1 MSSRARR
8 TRARRL
14 SSARFSEE
22 LRFQDR
28 VALITGG
35 ASGLGLEVARQ
46 LTAEGAKV
54 VLVDWDERSLE
65 LAAAEVG
72 ARHVRGDVSLAPTAA
87 AAVQLTREAFGRL
100 DVLFNNAGIDPLRAR
115 SVLETE
121 EADWD
126 QVMDVNVKSAYLFS
140 RAAVPLMR
148 EGGGAVVN
156 TASIAGLRAAGDE
169 AAYSVS
175 KAAIVSL
182 TQSLARDLAADNIRA
197 NCVCPGFMEKVMTD
211 RRRELTSEQEAAR
224 YAYAD
229 AHVPLGRQGTYEEVA
244 RCVLFLASDDASYV
258 TGAAL
263 VVDGGMLLA

>member
-1 MSSRARR
+1 
-8 TRARRL
+8 
-14 SSARFSEE
+14 
-22 LRFQDR
+22 LRFTGK

-46 LTAEGAKV
+46 LTSEGART

-72 ARHVRGDVSLAPTAA
+72 ARHVRGDVSLAPTAT
-87 AAVQLTREAFGRL
+87 AAVQLAREAFGRL

-115 SVLETE
+115 SVIETE
-121 EADWD
+121 ESDWD

-148 EGGGAVVN
+148 EGGRGGAIVN
-156 TASIAGLRAAGDE
+156 TASIAGLKAAEDE

-182 TQSLARDLAADNIRA
+182 TQSLARDFAADNIRA

-211 RRRELTSEQEAAR
+211 RRRELSAEEEAAR

-229 AHVPLGRQGTYEEVA
+229 AHVPLGRQGTYAEVA

>member
-1 MSSRARR
+1 M
-8 TRARRL
+8 
-14 SSARFSEE
+14 RFS
-22 LRFQDR
+22 DR

-46 LTAEGAKV
+46 LSAEGAKL

-65 LAAAEVG
+65 LVAADIG
-72 ARHVRGDVSLAPTAA
+72 ARHVRGDVSLAATARD
-87 AAVQLTREAFGRL
+87 AVQVARDAFGRL

-148 EGGGAVVN
+148 ESGKGGAIVC
-156 TASIAGLRAAGDE
+156 TASIAGLKAAGDE

-182 TQSLARDLAADNIRA
+182 TQSLALDFARDNIRA
-197 NCVCPGFMEKVMTD
+197 NCICPGFMEKVMTD
-211 RRRELTSEQEAAR
+211 RIRDLTSEQVAAR

-229 AHVPLGRQGTYEEVA
+229 AHVPLGRQGSYKEVA

-258 TGAAL
+258 TGTAL
-263 VVDGGMLLA
+263 VVDGGMLLI